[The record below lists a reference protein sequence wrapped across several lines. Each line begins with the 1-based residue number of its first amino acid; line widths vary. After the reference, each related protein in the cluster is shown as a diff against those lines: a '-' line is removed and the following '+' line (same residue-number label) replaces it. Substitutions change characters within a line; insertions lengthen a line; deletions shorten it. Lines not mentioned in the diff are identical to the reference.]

1 MKSFLLKSGHPTIK
15 FSLLPDNT
23 FYEGIIPEGFDLA
36 ICPTNEKQVILDVD
50 LKNGKDGYSNIPMLI
65 MLELQDT
72 FNYKTKSGG
81 AHYYLNYTG
90 DKLLKNCATELGLD
104 LRIGANKATKNA
116 GGYVKFNG
124 SIPVKEIEP
133 LIKQTSPNLN
143 LWLEKLFS

>member
-1 MKSFLLKSGHPTIK
+1 MKTFLLKSGHPTIK

-36 ICPTNEKQVILDVD
+36 ICPTNEKQIILDVD

-90 DKLLKNCATELGLD
+90 NKLLKNCATELGLD

-116 GGYVKFNG
+116 GGYVKYNG
-124 SIPVKEIEP
+124 SIPVKEIEL

>member
-1 MKSFLLKSGHPTIK
+1 MKSFLLKSGHPVIK

-36 ICPTNEKQVILDVD
+36 ICPSNEKQVILDVD

-90 DKLLKNCATELGLD
+90 NKLLKNCATEYGLD

-116 GGYVKFNG
+116 GGYVKYNG

>member
-1 MKSFLLKSGHPTIK
+1 
-15 FSLLPDNT
+15 
-23 FYEGIIPEGFDLA
+23 
-36 ICPTNEKQVILDVD
+36 
-50 LKNGKDGYSNIPMLI
+50 

-90 DKLLKNCATELGLD
+90 NKLLKNCATEYGLD

-116 GGYVKFNG
+116 GGYVKYNG
-124 SIPVKEIEP
+124 SIPVKEIES